1 MDARASRLVPDASPE
16 AVSAGGWRADAEADV
31 QRSLPEVYGSV
42 SVPQGGHWSRRLLA
56 FAGPGYLVSVGYMDP
71 GNWATD
77 LAGGSRFGYTLLS
90 VILLSNLMAILL
102 QALAARLGIVTDRDL
117 AQACRATYSRPVN
130 LLLWLACEA
139 AIVACD
145 LAEVIGTAIALKLL
159 FGIPLIGGAL
169 IAALD
174 AFLLLILMNRGFRFL
189 EAFVIALLIVIAVCF
204 AVQIAAAAPPV
215 AAMLRGFVPS
225 SEIFTNPEMLYV
237 AIGIIGATVM
247 PHNLYLHSSIVQ
259 TRAYPRTDDGRRDAI
274 KWATADS
281 TIALTLALFIN
292 AAILIV
298 AAATFHTSGH
308 ADVAEIDRAFE
319 LLSPLLGLG
328 MASTLFAVALLAS
341 GLNSTVTATLAGQI
355 VMEGFLHLRLP
366 SWARRLVTRG
376 IAIVPVIAVTA
387 LYGERGTGQLLVFS
401 QVLLSMQLPFAVIPL
416 VRFVSDRRK
425 MGELCHLPPA
435 RRRGVD
441 RGRHHRRAERQA
453 IVGLFRRVKRS
464 GAATPTDVV
473 ARLDRAI
480 QYPGD
485 VGDQS

>member
-1 MDARASRLVPDASPE
+1 MPEMDAKAPSLSSETLPDALHSP
-16 AVSAGGWRADAEADV
+16 GGWRNDTNKLKSLAEVNATV
-31 QRSLPEVYGSV
+31 A
-42 SVPQGGHWSRRLLA
+42 VPAIGGLWWRRLLA

-77 LAGGSRFGYTLLS
+77 LAGGSKFGYTLLS

-117 AQACRATYSRPVN
+117 AQACRASYSRPVN
-130 LLLWLACEA
+130 FLLWLACEA
-139 AIVACD
+139 AIIACD

-174 AFLLLILMNRGFRFL
+174 AFLLLLLMNRGFRFL

-225 SEIFTNPEMLYV
+225 SEIFTNSEMLYI

-259 TRAYPRTDDGRRDAI
+259 TRAYERTDEGRRDAI
-274 KWATADS
+274 KWATTDS
-281 TIALTLALFIN
+281 TIALMLALFIN
-292 AAILIV
+292 AAILVV
-298 AAATFHTSGH
+298 AAATFHKSGH
-308 ADVAEIDRAFE
+308 SDVAEISQAFE

-328 MASTLFAVALLAS
+328 IASTLFAVALLAS

-355 VMEGFLHLRLP
+355 VMEGFLNLSLP
-366 SWARRLVTRG
+366 SWARRLLTRG
-376 IAIVPVIAVTA
+376 VAIVPVVVVTA
-387 LYGERGTGQLLVFS
+387 FYGESGTARLLVFS
-401 QVLLSMQLPFAVIPL
+401 QVILSMQLPFAVIPL

-425 MGELCHLPPA
+425 MGQFVIPTAVAALA
-435 RRRGVD
+435 WFVAGV
-441 RGRHHRRAERQA
+441 
-453 IVGLFRRVKRS
+453 IVILNLKLLFDTFF
-464 GAATPTDVV
+464 G
-473 ARLDRAI
+473 
-480 QYPGD
+480 G
-485 VGDQS
+485 